1 MVTERVYVVHIF
13 GLAQMQRN
21 CNNNDLSI
29 KKFITPSL
37 MEEVQLLPLRQKNL
51 DTPYE

>member
-21 CNNNDLSI
+21 CNNNDLEGSTI
-29 KKFITPSL
+29 APTPP
-37 MEEVQLLPLRQKNL
+37 EEFGYPL
-51 DTPYE
+51 

>member
-29 KKFITPSL
+29 KKIYNPKFDEGSTIAPTPP
-37 MEEVQLLPLRQKNL
+37 EEFGYPL
-51 DTPYE
+51 